1 MGVAEILAAL
11 AALPKIVDAIKGVGD
26 QISKLQDA
34 MTEKNL
40 SNLKSEVN
48 SYLTQLSKAKS
59 GDERKRLIEEISKRI
74 SK

>member
-1 MGVAEILAAL
+1 MAAEIMAAL
-11 AALPKIVDAIKGVGD
+11 KAIAALPEIMRGIKDGLIKLGD
-26 QISKLQDA
+26 S

-40 SNLKSEVN
+40 SSLKSEVN

-59 GDERKRLIEEISKRI
+59 SDERKRLIEEISKRI

>member
-11 AALPKIVDAIKGVGD
+11 AAIPKIADAIKELGGQVRE
-26 QISKLQDA
+26 LRDA

-40 SNLKSEVN
+40 SGLKSEVN

-59 GDERKRLIEEISKRI
+59 SDERKRLIEEISKRI

>member
-1 MGVAEILAAL
+1 
-11 AALPKIVDAIKGVGD
+11 
-26 QISKLQDA
+26 

-40 SNLKSEVN
+40 SSLKSEVN

-59 GDERKRLIEEISKRI
+59 SDERKRLIEEISKRI

>member
-59 GDERKRLIEEISKRI
+59 SDERKRVIEEISKRI

>member
-1 MGVAEILAAL
+1 MAAEIMAAL
-11 AALPKIVDAIKGVGD
+11 KAIAALPEIIKEIKDGLIKLGD
-26 QISKLQDA
+26 S

-59 GDERKRLIEEISKRI
+59 SDERKRLIEEISKRI